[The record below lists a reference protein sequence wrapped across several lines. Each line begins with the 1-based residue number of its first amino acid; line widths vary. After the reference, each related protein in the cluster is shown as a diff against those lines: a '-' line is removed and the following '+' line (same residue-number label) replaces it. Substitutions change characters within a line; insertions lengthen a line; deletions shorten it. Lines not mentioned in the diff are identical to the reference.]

1 MASVELRNVTHRY
14 GSAVAV
20 DDVRLT
26 LPVGITGLLGPN
38 GAGKTTLLRILATVQ
53 APTSGSVRLL
63 GADPADDAAMTSI
76 RRRLGYVPQE
86 LGFPPGFTAFGF
98 LEYVAVLKDG
108 PIPLIGAQRYAGCS
122 SSSTCL
128 GVHHE
133 GTPSLRRH
141 ATPTRSGPGA
151 DRHPELL
158 LLDEPTTGLDPG
170 QRSAF
175 RRLVL
180 EHGRRATVLLSTHQ
194 TEDVAAVCEH
204 LMVMDR
210 GAIRFHGSV
219 PDFVATA
226 RGQCGWPTR
235 STIRRSFISGS
246 PPAASATSAP
256 RQPAPSSPIRRS
268 RTPICCCNAAP
279 TSATESHDER
289 PDSIPRQRSAR
300 S

>member
-63 GADPADDAAMTSI
+63 GADPADDAARTSI

-98 LEYVAVLKDG
+98 LEYVAVLKEWTDPADRRAEVRRVLELVDLSG
-108 PIPLIGAQRYAGCS
+108 VSTTKVRRLSGGMRRRLGLAQALIG
-122 SSSTCL
+122 T
-128 GVHHE
+128 
-133 GTPSLRRH
+133 
-141 ATPTRSGPGA
+141 
-151 DRHPELL
+151 PELL

-226 RGQCGWPTR
+226 RGHVWLADKVDDSAFVHQRIATGR
-235 STIRRSFISGS
+235 FRHVGA
-246 PPAASATSAP
+246 PPARAELTDPQVEDAYLLLQRRTDISDGVP
-256 RQPAPSSPIRRS
+256 R
-268 RTPICCCNAAP
+268 
-279 TSATESHDER
+279 
-289 PDSIPRQRSAR
+289 
-300 S
+300 